1 MSNIQPV
8 ASIRLKTQVIENCW
22 QYVFENFHK
31 FTDNNKIKVALA
43 IISKDLPTK
52 IEGDVGQKNETHI
65 HYPPNWKPKE
75 ERLLSTEEQKLM

>member
-1 MSNIQPV
+1 MANIIS
-8 ASIRLKTQVIENCW
+8 SINVRSQVVKNVW
-22 QYVFENFHK
+22 DWTLENFHK
-31 FTDNNKIKVALA
+31 LNESNKIKIVLA
-43 IISKDLPTK
+43 VIGKDMPTK